1 MYIVYVYNINNVSKL
16 IKKKEY
22 YLWDIYIYKF
32 LYDNLMIY
40 LNMHF
45 IYF

>member
-22 YLWDIYIYKF
+22 YLWYKF